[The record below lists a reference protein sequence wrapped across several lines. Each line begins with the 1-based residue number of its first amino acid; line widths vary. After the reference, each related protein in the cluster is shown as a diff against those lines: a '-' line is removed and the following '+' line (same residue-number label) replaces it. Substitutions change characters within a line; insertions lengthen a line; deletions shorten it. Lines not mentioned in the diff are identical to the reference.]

1 MLHYLFCIRPPF
13 EVMEVWLESLS
24 MHLSVCMPIPSDLL
38 FDIYHYRGLSPTS
51 SGSTTPEGIPSE
63 CRSPNLQT
71 IKEGKMQQTTMVDV
85 PDGVR
90 RNVSS
95 ENLKGED
102 IKSDKEIIK
111 KSSYENIHDKDK
123 LYSAIEKSL
132 SKLNKTTDSSTD
144 IEIKNDLRNDKTSD
158 NKLSKSS
165 SIDDSL
171 QLANKN
177 LNKKYVNTVNI
188 HNSSRQDE
196 PSTTTKNSSTNNSL
210 VTLRKVP
217 KNFTRNRF
225 RHCQEVPEISNISR
239 LSKLNVLPKYSPSKD
254 GKVSISQTAQINQ
267 TNEREHT
274 DRVPKLV
281 SNLITNIPDI
291 VSSCTIKKTAPN
303 VNITRSNVT
312 PSKLK
317 LATNICSNSS
327 SSSTAPS
334 CSASLE
340 RRRLPDTSVGI
351 HSKICDVKIPLNK
364 TSASNNSNISNNS
377 KSSSLV
383 KNIVDTLNRNENKTA
398 KPEGLYARRAR
409 NDVKNKTES
418 SSRIRSS
425 SPVESTAL

>member
-1 MLHYLFCIRPPF
+1 
-13 EVMEVWLESLS
+13 MEVWLESLS

-71 IKEGKMQQTTMVDV
+71 IKEGKMQHTTVVDV

-90 RNVSS
+90 RNVSN
-95 ENLKGED
+95 ENLKGQD
-102 IKSDKEIIK
+102 IKSDKEIAKEIIK

-132 SKLNKTTDSSTD
+132 SKLNKTTDSLTD

-177 LNKKYVNTVNI
+177 LNKKYINPVNI

-196 PSTTTKNSSTNNSL
+196 PSSTTKNSSTNNSL
-210 VTLRKVP
+210 VALRKVP

-225 RHCQEVPEISNISR
+225 RHCQEVPEISNISS
-239 LSKLNVLPKYSPSKD
+239 LSKLNVLPKYSSSKD
-254 GKVSISQTAQINQ
+254 GKDSISQTAQISQ
-267 TNEREHT
+267 TNERENT

-281 SNLITNIPDI
+281 SNIPDI

-312 PSKLK
+312 PNKLK
-317 LATNICSNSS
+317 LATNISNISS
-327 SSSTAPS
+327 SNTSTAPS
-334 CSASLE
+334 CSITLE
-340 RRRLPDTSVGI
+340 RRRLPEI
-351 HSKICDVKIPLNK
+351 HKICDVKIPLNK
-364 TSASNNSNISNNS
+364 TSASNNSSISNNS

-383 KNIVDTLNRNENKTA
+383 KNIVDTLNRNENKPAT
-398 KPEGLYARRAR
+398 KPEELYARRTR
-409 NDVKNKTES
+409 NDVKNKSES
-418 SSRIRSS
+418 SRRIRSS